1 VANFSSL
8 LRNEQLR
15 RDAALM
21 RMREAC
27 SASKWTVQRET
38 EGAKRDLTQLKTQLK
53 HDYSPHEIVARNPW
67 VSVLSALAVGFGLSA
82 TIKYLTTSSRRR
94 QERAFANGSAQRV
107 VVQVEGAK
115 PQPAK
120 SAHSSGWKQ
129 ILDAAMHGI
138 PAVIAF
144 AEQHFSQPSRQKRE
158 NGAAVQDEEPE
169 HIATAPGASATT
181 ETPFKASISR
191 RSAPPPRES

>member
-1 VANFSSL
+1 MANFTSL
-8 LRNEQLR
+8 LKSEQLR

-27 SASKWTVQRET
+27 SATKWTVQRET
-38 EGAKRDLTQLKTQLK
+38 EGVKQDFTQLKSQLK
-53 HDYSPHEIVARNPW
+53 HDYSPKEIVGRNPW
-67 VSVLSALAVGFGLSA
+67 VSVLGALAIGFGLSA
-82 TIKYLTTSSRRR
+82 TIKYLMASGRRR
-94 QERAFANGSAQRV
+94 EQKAVANGTAQRV

-115 PQPAK
+115 SQPTS
-120 SAHSSGWKQ
+120 SARSSGWKQ

-138 PAVIAF
+138 PALIAF
-144 AEQHFSQPSRQKRE
+144 AEQHLEKPNRPKPH
-158 NGAAVQDEEPE
+158 NGAGVAEEQPE
-169 HIATAPGASATT
+169 RVNAAPGGSATA